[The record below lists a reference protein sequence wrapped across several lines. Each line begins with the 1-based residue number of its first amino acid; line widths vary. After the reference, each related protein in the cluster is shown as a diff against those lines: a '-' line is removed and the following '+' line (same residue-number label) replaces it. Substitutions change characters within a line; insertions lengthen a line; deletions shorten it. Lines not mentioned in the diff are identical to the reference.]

1 MQHSTKS
8 IMGGRKHPN
17 PPPAVGNRP
26 SLFMC
31 KFTKKTHWVKKTYHA
46 SKVLPPAAFPEK
58 AMP

>member
-1 MQHSTKS
+1 
-8 IMGGRKHPN
+8 
-17 PPPAVGNRP
+17 
-26 SLFMC
+26 MC